1 MIILM
6 NINDFS
12 KNRLSALR
20 DGSPAGYNFLRGAF
34 GGGGG
39 MSTEREAN
47 LMVAKTFGILDINLL
62 AVCNFNRDA
71 VD

>member
-1 MIILM
+1 MGALLVITT
-6 NINDFS
+6 S
-12 KNRLSALR
+12 GGRLA
-20 DGSPAGYNFLRGAF
+20 AA
-34 GGGGG
+34 GG